1 MIKQIYSYYE
11 SDLLKK
17 YEKSPEKILIFN
29 WERWLFY
36 DSSWYDDERRVHLCK
51 AQLDN
56 LLIEIK
62 KYDICFFVISELID
76 MTETHSTGEREK
88 LLQEFMAEIGKL
100 NVFYITSSE
109 DSNHPLEESRTF
121 NMPWFA
127 DRAMYTSQ
135 DTTIDFDYRQKD
147 FTFNMLL
154 GSEREYR
161 TKMFEEIRPHSYV
174 YSTYMGHHQY
184 KNDSDIHLEDKGML
198 SKLSSQNLGA
208 NYSSGKLDTMVPI
221 YMENN
226 PYILSHVVPEMIY
239 NNTHFDIICESK
251 HLSGSTH
258 FTTEKTAK
266 PLSTGRFFIWFNSP
280 NKVEYLRRYGFELQ
294 DYLCEYDNI
303 LDNDTRLAAI
313 FELIKE
319 IGDNENYIKK
329 IYKDTKEARMHNQEV
344 WARTKS
350 EIRYDRAVW
359 ITNQVEKI

>member
-1 MIKQIYSYYE
+1 MIKQIYSNYE

-29 WERWLFY
+29 WERWLWF
-36 DSSWYDDERRVHLCK
+36 DSSWWDAEHRIHLCK
-51 AQLDN
+51 LQLDN

-76 MTETHSTGEREK
+76 MTQVYATGERKK
-88 LLQEFMAEIGKL
+88 LLQEFMAEIDKL
-100 NVFYITSSE
+100 NVFYIASSE
-109 DSNHPLEESRTF
+109 DSNYPLEESRTF

-127 DRAMYTSQ
+127 DRAIYTSQ

-154 GSEREYR
+154 GSDREHR
-161 TKMFEEIRPHSYV
+161 TKMFERIRPHSYV
-174 YSTYMGHHQY
+174 YSTYMGHLQHRD
-184 KNDSDIHLEDKGML
+184 NSDTYLEDKGIL
-198 SKLSSQNLGA
+198 SQISSQDLVSN
-208 NYSSGKLDTMVPI
+208 GKLDTMVPL
-221 YMENN
+221 YLENKR
-226 PYILSHVVPEMIY
+226 YILSHAVPEMIY
-239 NNTHFDIICESK
+239 NNTHFDIICESQ

-303 LDNDTRLAAI
+303 LDNDTRLEAI

-344 WARTKS
+344 YKHTKS
-350 EIRYDRAVW
+350 ETRYERAVW